1 MVEVN
6 KDVTFMDISTNTP
19 LSYDW
24 NFGDGNVL
32 TGVTLNPVT
41 HKYTTSGDYTITHK
55 VYNACGPST
64 NTCTKALTVT
74 TTIPPPSGSSSG
86 PVIATAALLGLMMM
100 NKK

>member
-6 KDVTFMDISTNTP
+6 KDATFMDISTNVP

-24 NFGDGNVL
+24 NFGDGTVL

-41 HKYTTSGDYTITHK
+41 HKYITPGDYNVTHK

-64 NTCTKALTVT
+64 NSCTKTLTVT
-74 TTIPPPSGSSSG
+74 ETPPAGKSSST
-86 PVIATAALLGLMMM
+86 PLVIAAGIGLLMML
-100 NKK
+100 KK